1 MLPFLACYQEMEIDV
16 ARGMCSLGNR
26 TFRGI
31 SVVYIGESV
40 IIGCMTEMK
49 NKNKLTY

>member
-1 MLPFLACYQEMEIDV
+1 MWPVECD
-16 ARGMCSLGNR
+16 SLGNR
-26 TFRGI
+26 TFGGI